1 MARMFRGAGLVVAAF
16 LSMLAFSGAVSGAT
30 EPSLIVF
37 PATPESGG
45 ATQLFSIEPNG
56 DGLTQITT
64 GSLSAIY
71 PAFSPGGQRI
81 AFSRFGV
88 GIFTMNA
95 DGSKLRRVT
104 KGARDAYPTWSP
116 NGKQLAFV
124 RPIGPAWRVHIVN
137 ATGGKPRPL
146 KQSPAA
152 GRPTWSKAGLLIPT
166 SADLL
171 KIDTKTGR
179 VLKYF
184 NADLDPIWGL
194 NSVTI
199 DRKVSML
206 TYVGT
211 RDPIP
216 GDMECGDGPCQRF
229 GLFTESLSGK
239 KHRNGRL
246 FVKDTGPAV
255 FAPNGGR
262 IAYVAAGALILHA
275 VGGSGTATIRPV
287 GPVPVTTGPPAW
299 R

>member
-1 MARMFRGAGLVVAAF
+1 MTAMFRGVGLVIAAF
-16 LSMLAFSGAVSGAT
+16 ASTLVFAAAGGSAT

-37 PATPESGG
+37 PATPEGGG
-45 ATQLFSIEPNG
+45 ATQLFSVQPNG

-64 GSLSAIY
+64 GAQPALY
-71 PAFSPGGQRI
+71 PAFSPGGRQI

-95 DGSKLRRVT
+95 DGSKLRRLT
-104 KGARDAYPTWSP
+104 KGTRDAYPTWSP
-116 NGKQLAFV
+116 SGKKIAFV
-124 RPIGPAWRVHIVN
+124 RPVGPAWRVQVVG
-137 ATGGKPRPL
+137 ASGGTPHQL
-146 KQSPAA
+146 KQAPAA

-166 SADLL
+166 SADLV
-171 KIDTKTGR
+171 KIDPGTGR

-194 NSVTI
+194 NNVTI
-199 DRKVSML
+199 DKKVSIL

-211 RDPIP
+211 RQPIP

-229 GLFTESLSGK
+229 GLFMESLTGK
-239 KHRNGRL
+239 KNRKARL
-246 FVKDTGPAV
+246 LVNDTGPAA

-262 IAYVAAGALILHA
+262 IAFVAGGAIVLRA
-275 VGGSGTATIRPV
+275 VGANGTATIHPD

>member
-1 MARMFRGAGLVVAAF
+1 MAAMLRAVGLAVATVTALLVFAAAGG
-16 LSMLAFSGAVSGAT
+16 SAT

-45 ATQLFSIEPNG
+45 ATQLFSVEPNG
-56 DGLTQITT
+56 DGLTQLTT
-64 GSLSAIY
+64 GSQSALY

-81 AFSRFGV
+81 AFARFGV

-95 DGSKLRRVT
+95 DGSKLKRLT
-104 KGARDAYPTWSP
+104 NGARDAYPTWSP
-116 NGKQLAFV
+116 NGKKIAFV
-124 RPIGPAWRVHIVN
+124 RPIGSAWKVHIMN
-137 ATGGKPRPL
+137 ATGGKPHLL
-146 KQSPAA
+146 KQAPAA

-171 KIDTKTGR
+171 RIDPDTGR

-184 NADLDPIWGL
+184 DADIDPIWGL
-194 NSVTI
+194 NNVTI
-199 DRKVSML
+199 DKKVTML

-229 GLFTESLSGK
+229 GLFTENLTGK
-239 KHRNGRL
+239 KHRKARL
-246 FVKDTGPAV
+246 LVKDTGPAV

-262 IAYVAAGALILHA
+262 LAFVAGGALVLRA
-275 VGGSGTATIRPV
+275 VGGNGMATIRPV

>member
-1 MARMFRGAGLVVAAF
+1 MVRGVGLVVAA
-16 LSMLAFSGAVSGAT
+16 LASLLLFAGAAGAT

-45 ATQLFSIEPNG
+45 ATQLFSIQPDGE
-56 DGLTQITT
+56 GLTQLTT
-64 GSLSAIY
+64 GSFSAIY

-95 DGSKLRRVT
+95 DGSKLKRLT
-104 KGARDAYPTWSP
+104 KGARDAYPAWSP
-116 NGKQLAFV
+116 NGKKIAFV
-124 RPIGPAWRVHIVN
+124 RPIGSAWRVHIVN
-137 ATGGKPRPL
+137 ATGGKPVLL
-146 KQSPAA
+146 KKAPAA
-152 GRPTWSKAGLLIPT
+152 GRPTWSKVGLLIPT

-184 NADLDPIWGL
+184 DADLDPIWGL
-194 NSVTI
+194 NNVTI
-199 DRKVSML
+199 DKKVTML

-216 GDMECGDGPCQRF
+216 GDQECGDGPCQRF
-229 GLFTESLSGK
+229 GLFSESLTGK
-239 KHRNGRL
+239 KHRKAQL
-246 FVKDTGPAV
+246 IVKDTGPAA

-262 IAYVAAGALILHA
+262 LAFVAGGALMLRA
-275 VGGSGTATIRPV
+275 VGGSGTATIKPL